1 MPAIS
6 AAQCH
11 ASAGPAKGLNHCQ
24 RFLSNARGF
33 GMHWPGLPGMLCY
46 GLLGLCLNIAGCAD
60 PESPEQ
66 QIRQMVDQGEA
77 AVEEGAHSEIKSLIS
92 DSYLDE
98 AGRNRRALAQLVA
111 GYMLRH
117 GSIHLLTQIDRIEIQ
132 GPEDALLSLY
142 VAMAARP
149 LQEAGQLLSVRA
161 DLLRFDLVLRREDGQ
176 WRVISG
182 QWRRASREDFLR

>member
-1 MPAIS
+1 MLI
-6 AAQCH
+6 
-11 ASAGPAKGLNHCQ
+11 HCQ
-24 RFLSNARGF
+24 RLLHNARGS
-33 GMHWPGLPGMLCY
+33 GVHWPGLSGVLRY
-46 GLLGLCLNIAGCAD
+46 GLLGLCLSIAGCAD

-66 QIRQMVDQGEA
+66 QIRQMVEQGEA
-77 AVEEGAHSEIKSLIS
+77 AVEEGAYSEIKSLIS
-92 DSYLDE
+92 ESYLDK